1 MERLHFS
8 LMASCLSPCA
18 GPSSLSH
25 NTAQDSCLPMKGPSV
40 KGNAGPSWGNPWVW
54 LGEHLPL
61 LLITDS
67 PLSHQKARVRA
78 GKTFPSS
85 PGDSL
90 EDQLKPML
98 EWAHGGFRP
107 TGIEGL
113 KPNNKQ
119 PGGKGSLWQHHC
131 YCWWEHPWEME
142 PPLLPCTPP
151 QLSSNQLV
159 LETHPLFHLVNPR
172 AMGKQT
178 AQPFLTSLVIFLL

>member
-40 KGNAGPSWGNPWVW
+40 KGNAGPSWGNPCVW

-119 PGGKGSLWQHHC
+119 PGGKGSLGSTIAIAGGSTLGRWS
-131 YCWWEHPWEME
+131 HPCC
-142 PPLLPCTPP
+142 PVP
-151 QLSSNQLV
+151 
-159 LETHPLFHLVNPR
+159 HPSFPATNW
-172 AMGKQT
+172 
-178 AQPFLTSLVIFLL
+178 S